1 MKRLVDLLYRAAV
14 ILCAVALAATV
25 ALVAFQILGRY
36 LPFIQRALWTE
47 ELSRMG
53 LVWLVFLGAAAGV
66 RTSDHFLIDLIPERV
81 GPGLQRVLATIGLA
95 LVGVVAVA
103 LVVGSI
109 PFVQTGTGR
118 TSTTSGMS
126 LVYTYLAP
134 VVSAALMVI
143 FTVQAWWEAMKD
155 PENKGLRLNEQE
167 MAEQVEI
174 EDLGL
179 GELREQGGEKPWV
192 R

>member
-1 MKRLVDLLYRAAV
+1 MKRLVDHLYRVVV

-25 ALVAFQILGRY
+25 AMVAFQILGRY
-36 LPFIQRALWTE
+36 LPFVQRALWTE

-66 RTSDHFLIDLIPERV
+66 RTSDHFLIDLIPRRL
-81 GPGLQRVLATIGLA
+81 GPQLKRVLATLGLA
-95 LVGVVAVA
+95 LVAAVAVA
-103 LVVGSI
+103 LLVGSI

-134 VVSAALMVI
+134 AVSAVLMLV
-143 FTVQAWWEAMKD
+143 FTIQVWWEAMQD
-155 PENKGLRLNEQE
+155 PENKGLQLRGTE
-167 MAEQVEI
+167 MAEQVELD
-174 EDLGL
+174 DLGL
-179 GELREQGGEKPWV
+179 GDVPPAGGEGPWV